1 VASASSSKGFGWAE
15 RLFITN
21 RIERVDKLCPMA
33 TNTLMLAYS
42 VILLMSFARIF
53 FNNATWPA

>member
-1 VASASSSKGFGWAE
+1 MGE

-21 RIERVDKLCPMA
+21 RIERIDKLCPMA